1 MAVVGRKG
9 VVREGVRCDWS
20 EVPAAVRGEL
30 DALLGSPVA
39 GTTALR
45 GGFSPGP
52 AVRAEL
58 ADGRVVFVKAAGV
71 ELNTDTPAMHR
82 REAEVLASLPS
93 WVPAPAL
100 VGAVD
105 VDGWVAVAVE
115 WIEGRAPDAARP
127 ADVERMFGLL
137 RRVGADPSVEGPV
150 VGGATVPGAAD
161 GGPAVLRPVA
171 EVHADLF
178 GHWELLSSTGAASLD
193 DWSRRHL
200 GRLAELDG
208 LAPGAVVGRHLCH
221 VDVRTD
227 NVVLA
232 GAGPE
237 RDVLVDWPGACLGA
251 GWLDVVT
258 LLPALHLDGAPP
270 PEEALAV
277 SGLAQDA
284 DREAVDA
291 FVVALAGYFTRS
303 ALLPAPP
310 GLPTLRP
317 FQDAQGRIARRWA
330 AERLRLA

>member
-9 VVREGVRCDWS
+9 MGRVGVRCDWS

-30 DALLGSPVA
+30 EALLGSPVV

-71 ELNTDTPAMHR
+71 ELNEDTPEMHR
-82 REAEVLASLPS
+82 READVLASLPS

-100 VGAVD
+100 VGAVK
-105 VDGWVAVAVE
+105 VDGWVALAVE
-115 WIEGRAPDAARP
+115 WVEGWTPEAARP
-127 ADVERMFGLL
+127 ADVERIFGLL
-137 RRVGADPSVEGPV
+137 RRVAADPSIGVPV
-150 VGGATVPGAAD
+150 VAGAAVPGGED
-161 GGPAVLRPVA
+161 GGPSMLRPVA

-178 GHWELLSSTGAASLD
+178 GHWERLAVTDGTRLD
-193 DWSRRHL
+193 GWSRRHV
-200 GRLAELDG
+200 GRLVELDR
-208 LAPGAVVGRHLCH
+208 LARGAASGRHLCH

-258 LLPALHLDGAPP
+258 LLPALHLDGGPP
-270 PEEALAV
+270 PEEALTA
-277 SGLAQDA
+277 SGLARGA